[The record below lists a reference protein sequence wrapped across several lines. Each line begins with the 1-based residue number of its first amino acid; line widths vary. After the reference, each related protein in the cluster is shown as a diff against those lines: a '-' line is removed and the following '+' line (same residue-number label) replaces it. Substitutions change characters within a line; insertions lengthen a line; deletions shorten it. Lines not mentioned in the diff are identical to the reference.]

1 MAQAAALAG
10 MLEVRAES
18 GEHMIG
24 TNPAVQPL
32 VPQEQVESLVAEMV
46 AAEQMILH
54 QVSEDT
60 AESLEAE
67 AEAEALIVLVALVGK
82 EQEAKLGFMRTEI

>member
-18 GEHMIG
+18 GGHMIG
-24 TNPAVQPL
+24 TNLAVQPL

-46 AAEQMILH
+46 AEEQTILRK
-54 QVSEDT
+54 VSEDT

-82 EQEAKLGFMRTEI
+82 EQEAKSGFGPSEI

>member
-1 MAQAAALAG
+1 VAQAAALAG

-24 TNPAVQPL
+24 TNLAVQPL

-46 AAEQMILH
+46 AAEQMILR

-60 AESLEAE
+60 AESLGAE
-67 AEAEALIVLVALVGK
+67 AEAEEPIVLVALVGK
-82 EQEAKLGFMRTEI
+82 AHVAKSGFGRIR